1 MLADLESCVQLQTAA
16 ASGGFELRKT
26 ILHYNEWLGAW
37 YFIEQ
42 VQYTCDPF
50 YFNCR
55 VESEQVNKTKLTG
68 SFSWPH
74 LVCLDPCLSSFC
86 SIQKSGLGTYPGS
99 KI

>member
-50 YFNCR
+50 YF
-55 VESEQVNKTKLTG
+55 KL
-68 SFSWPH
+68 
-74 LVCLDPCLSSFC
+74 
-86 SIQKSGLGTYPGS
+86 
-99 KI
+99 